1 LIVPGTALVS
11 QLLQDFE
18 DYQVS
23 FTYSGWTGSMNKQD
37 TEVVIVNTELFCS
50 QFGNFKDLVNVDLVL
65 RDECHGTKKE
75 NVVTKIINKI
85 KTPNKFGFTG
95 TLPKEKIDTW
105 KIIGTF
111 GEVIYE
117 KNSKELRDEEYLT
130 NVEVVMLKIN
140 HPYTVRGYKRELE
153 IIQTDQDRHNIIKKI
168 VKKMNKNVL
177 ILVNRIEHGDHLWET
192 LQIEGKSTYFV
203 HGEVPVETRSEII
216 QEMENND
223 NVVSVAISAIFSTGI
238 NIKNLHY
245 IVFAAGGKS
254 FIRTVQ
260 SIGRGLRLHES
271 KEKLVIFDIYDNFK
285 FSMAHAG
292 ERKKFYDEEQI
303 PWREVEVSL

>member
-1 LIVPGTALVS
+1 
-11 QLLQDFE
+11 
-18 DYQVS
+18 
-23 FTYSGWTGSMNKQD
+23 
-37 TEVVIVNTELFCS
+37 
-50 QFGNFKDLVNVDLVL
+50 
-65 RDECHGTKKE
+65 
-75 NVVTKIINKI
+75 
-85 KTPNKFGFTG
+85 
-95 TLPKEKIDTW
+95 
-105 KIIGTF
+105 
-111 GEVIYE
+111 
-117 KNSKELRDEEYLT
+117 LRDEEYLT

>member
-23 FTYSGWTGSMNKQD
+23 FTYSGWTGSMDKQD
-37 TEVVIVNTELFCS
+37 TEVVIVNTELLCS

-65 RDECHGTKKE
+65 RDECHGTRTE

-95 TLPKEKIDTW
+95 TLPKEKIDRW

-117 KNSKELRDEEYLT
+117 KNSKELRDEKYLT
-130 NVEVVMLKIN
+130 NVQVVMLKLN
-140 HPYTVRGYKRELE
+140 HPFTVRGYKRELE
-153 IIQTDQDRHNIIKKI
+153 IIQSDEDRHLAIKKL

-177 ILVNRIEHGDHLWET
+177 ILVNRIEHGDHLSEILQYDERET
-192 LQIEGKSTYFV
+192 FFV
-203 HGEVPVETRSEII
+203 HGGVSVEERADII
-216 QEMENND
+216 QKMENQD
-223 NVVSVAISAIFSTGI
+223 NIICNAISAIFSTGI

-285 FSMAHAG
+285 FSMAHAD

-303 PWREVEVSL
+303 PWREVTIDL